1 MRITVGA
8 YRKGEDIH
16 MELKTAIVTGASSGI
31 GLAISRMLSEE
42 GYKVYGIGR
51 TFPEDSDFFEKRF
64 SLDIR
69 ETDALLRK
77 VSEAERVDLLV
88 NAAGSAYYGLAE
100 FNTPAQIQEMCRTDL
115 EAPLILTSALLPKLK
130 ETKGMVIN
138 IASVTSTRINTHGA
152 VYGALKAGLRSYG
165 RSLYE
170 EVRKTGVRV
179 VTVCPDLTANTGLYR
194 NADFKP
200 SAEDGC
206 YLLPEDTAQCVKSVI
221 NMREGAAVTE
231 VEVRPQFNRI
241 EKKRS

>member
-1 MRITVGA
+1 
-8 YRKGEDIH
+8 

-31 GLAISRMLSEE
+31 GLAIAKMLASE

-51 TFPEDSDFFEKRF
+51 IFPEGCDFFEKRM
-64 SLDIR
+64 SLDLR
-69 ETDALLRK
+69 DTDILLEK
-77 VSEAERVDLLV
+77 ISEIKKVDLLV

-100 FNTPAQIQEMCRTDL
+100 FNTPEQIREMCRVDL
-115 EAPLILTSALLPKLK
+115 EAPMILISTLLPRLK
-130 ETKGMVIN
+130 DSKGMIIN

-152 VYGALKAGLRSYG
+152 AYGALKAGLRSYG

-179 VTVCPDLTANTGLYR
+179 VTVCPDLTAGTKLYR

-200 SAEDGC
+200 SEEDGC
-206 YLLPEDTAQCVKSVI
+206 YLMPEDTAECVKDIS
-221 NMREGAAVTE
+221 NMRDGAVVTE

-241 EKKRS
+241 IKKKD

>member
-1 MRITVGA
+1 
-8 YRKGEDIH
+8 

-31 GLAISRMLSEE
+31 GLAIAKMLSEE

-51 TFPEDSDFFEKRF
+51 IFPEGCEFFEKRM
-64 SLDIR
+64 SLDLRDMDI
-69 ETDALLRK
+69 LLEK
-77 VSEAERVDLLV
+77 VSAIKKVDILV
-88 NAAGSAYYGLAE
+88 NAAGSAFYGLAE
-100 FNTPAQIQEMCRTDL
+100 FNTPEQIREMCRVDL
-115 EAPLILTSALLPKLK
+115 EAPMILTSALLPKLK
-130 ETKGMVIN
+130 DSKGMIIN

-152 VYGALKAGLRSYG
+152 AYGALKAGLRSYG

-179 VTVCPDLTANTGLYR
+179 VTVCPDLTAGTKLYR

-200 SAEDGC
+200 SEEDGC
-206 YLLPEDTAQCVKSVI
+206 FLLPEDTAECVRSVI

-241 EKKRS
+241 VKKKD

>member
-1 MRITVGA
+1 
-8 YRKGEDIH
+8 

-31 GLAISRMLSEE
+31 GLAISKMLAEE

-51 TFPEDSDFFEKRF
+51 IFPEGCDFFEQRI
-64 SLDIR
+64 SLDLR
-69 ETDALLRK
+69 DTDILLKKISTIKK
-77 VSEAERVDLLV
+77 VDILV
-88 NAAGSAYYGLAE
+88 NAAGSAFYGLAE
-100 FNTPAQIQEMCRTDL
+100 FNTPAQIQEMCRVDL
-115 EAPLILTSALLPKLK
+115 EAPMILTSALLPRLK
-130 ETKGMVIN
+130 DSKGMVIN

-179 VTVCPDLTANTGLYR
+179 VTVCPDLTAGTKLYR
-194 NADFKP
+194 NADFRP
-200 SAEDGC
+200 SEEDGC
-206 YLLPEDTAQCVKSVI
+206 FLLPEDTAECVRSVI

-241 EKKRS
+241 VKNKD

>member
-1 MRITVGA
+1 
-8 YRKGEDIH
+8 
-16 MELKTAIVTGASSGI
+16 MELNTAVVTGASSGI
-31 GLAISRMLSEE
+31 GLAIAEMLTQE

-51 TFPEDSDFFEKRF
+51 IFPDGCDFFEKRI
-64 SLDIR
+64 SLDLR
-69 ETDALLRK
+69 DTDILLEK
-77 VSEAERVDLLV
+77 ISGIKKVDLLV

-100 FNTPAQIQEMCRTDL
+100 FNTPDQIKEMCRTDL
-115 EAPLILTSALLPKLK
+115 EAPMILISALLPKLK
-130 ETKGMVIN
+130 DSKGMIIN

-179 VTVCPDLTANTGLYR
+179 VTVCPDLTAGTKLYR

-200 SAEDGC
+200 SEDDGC
-206 YLLPEDTAQCVKSVI
+206 YLVPGDTAECVRDII
-221 NMREGAAVTE
+221 NMREGAVVTE

-241 EKKRS
+241 EKKRT

>member
-1 MRITVGA
+1 
-8 YRKGEDIH
+8 

-31 GLAISRMLSEE
+31 GFAIAGMLANE
-42 GYKVYGIGR
+42 GYRVYGIGR
-51 TFPEDSDFFEKRF
+51 VFPEGSDFFEKRF

-69 ETDALLRK
+69 DTDILLEK
-77 VSEAERVDLLV
+77 ISAVKNVDLLV

-100 FNTPAQIQEMCRTDL
+100 FNTPDQIKEMCRVDL
-115 EAPLILTSALLPKLK
+115 EAPLILTAALLPKLK
-130 ETKGMVIN
+130 ESKGMVIN

-179 VTVCPDLTANTGLYR
+179 VTVCPDLTAGTKLYR
-194 NADFKP
+194 NADFRP
-200 SAEDGC
+200 SEEDGC
-206 YLLPEDTAQCVKSVI
+206 YLTPEDTAECVRDII
-221 NMREGAAVTE
+221 NMRAGAVVTE

-241 EKKRS
+241 EKKKT

>member
-1 MRITVGA
+1 
-8 YRKGEDIH
+8 

-31 GLAISRMLSEE
+31 CLAIAKMLSEE

-51 TFPEDSDFFEKRF
+51 IFPEGCEFFEKRM
-64 SLDIR
+64 SLDLR
-69 ETDALLRK
+69 DTDILLEK
-77 VSEAERVDLLV
+77 VSAIKKVDILV
-88 NAAGSAYYGLAE
+88 NAAGSAFYGLAE
-100 FNTPAQIQEMCRTDL
+100 FNTPEQIREMCRVDL
-115 EAPLILTSALLPKLK
+115 EAPMILTSALLPKLK
-130 ETKGMVIN
+130 DSKGMVIN

-152 VYGALKAGLRSYG
+152 AYGALKAGLRSYG

-179 VTVCPDLTANTGLYR
+179 VTVCPDLTAGTKLYR

-200 SAEDGC
+200 SEEDGC
-206 YLLPEDTAQCVKSVI
+206 FLLPEDTAECVRSVI

-241 EKKRS
+241 VKKKD

>member
-1 MRITVGA
+1 
-8 YRKGEDIH
+8 

-31 GLAISRMLSEE
+31 GLAISKMLVNE

-51 TFPEDSDFFEKRF
+51 IFPEDASFFKKRI
-64 SLDIR
+64 SLDLRDTEI
-69 ETDALLRK
+69 LLEK
-77 VSEAERVDLLV
+77 VSEIKPVDLLV

-100 FNTPAQIQEMCRTDL
+100 FNTPEQIMEMCRTDL
-115 EAPLILTSALLPKLK
+115 EAPMILTSALIPRLK

-152 VYGALKAGLRSYG
+152 AYGALKAGLRSYG

-170 EVRKTGVRV
+170 EVRKTGIRV
-179 VTVCPDLTANTGLYR
+179 VTVCPDLTAGTKLYR
-194 NADFKP
+194 NADFTP
-200 SAEDGC
+200 SEEDGC
-206 YLLPEDTAQCVKSVI
+206 YLLPEDIAECVKSVI

-241 EKKRS
+241 EKKKNG

>member
-1 MRITVGA
+1 
-8 YRKGEDIH
+8 

-31 GLAISRMLSEE
+31 GLAISKMLSEE

-51 TFPEDSDFFEKRF
+51 VFPERCDFFEKRI
-64 SLDIR
+64 SLDLRDTDILLAKISEIR
-69 ETDALLRK
+69 
-77 VSEAERVDLLV
+77 RVDLLV

-100 FNTPAQIQEMCRTDL
+100 FNTPEQIQEMCRVDI
-115 EAPLILTSALLPKLK
+115 EAPLILTSSLIPKLK
-130 ETKGMVIN
+130 DTKGMVIN

-179 VTVCPDLTANTGLYR
+179 VTVCPDLTAGTKLYR

-200 SAEDGC
+200 SDDEGC
-206 YLLPEDTAQCVKSVI
+206 FLLPEDTAECVRAVI
-221 NMREGAAVTE
+221 SMREGAAVTE

-241 EKKRS
+241 EKKK

>member
-1 MRITVGA
+1 
-8 YRKGEDIH
+8 
-16 MELKTAIVTGASSGI
+16 MELKTAVVTGASSGI
-31 GLAISRMLSEE
+31 GLAISRMLKGE

-51 TFPEDSDFFEKRF
+51 VFPEDADCFEKRL

-69 ETDALLRK
+69 DTDILLEK
-77 VSEAERVDLLV
+77 VKEIKKVDLLV

-100 FNTPAQIQEMCRTDL
+100 FNTPDQIKEMCRTDL
-115 EAPLILTSALLPKLK
+115 EAPMILTSALLPKLK

-152 VYGALKAGLRSYG
+152 AYGALKAGLRSYG

-179 VTVCPDLTANTGLYR
+179 VTVCPDLTAGTKLYR
-194 NADFKP
+194 NADFMP
-200 SAEDGC
+200 SEENGC
-206 YLLPEDTAQCVKSVI
+206 YLLPEDTAECVKSVI

-241 EKKRS
+241 TRKKD

>member
-1 MRITVGA
+1 
-8 YRKGEDIH
+8 

-31 GLAISRMLSEE
+31 GLAIAKMLAEE
-42 GYKVYGIGR
+42 GCKVYGIGR
-51 TFPEDSDFFEKRF
+51 IFPEGCDFFEKRI
-64 SLDIR
+64 SLDLRDTEI
-69 ETDALLRK
+69 LLEK
-77 VSEAERVDLLV
+77 VAAIKDVDILV
-88 NAAGSAYYGLAE
+88 NAAGSAFYGLAE
-100 FNTPAQIQEMCRTDL
+100 FNTPAQIQEMCRVDL
-115 EAPLILTSALLPKLK
+115 EAPMILTSALLPKLK
-130 ETKGMVIN
+130 DSKGMIIN

-179 VTVCPDLTANTGLYR
+179 VTVCPDLTAGTKLYR

-200 SAEDGC
+200 SEEEGC
-206 YLLPEDTAQCVKSVI
+206 FLLPEDTAECVRSVI

-241 EKKRS
+241 VKKKD

>member
-1 MRITVGA
+1 
-8 YRKGEDIH
+8 
-16 MELKTAIVTGASSGI
+16 MELKTAVVTGASSGI
-31 GLAISRMLSEE
+31 GYAISRMLSEE
-42 GYKVYGIGR
+42 GYEVFGIGR
-51 TFPEDSDFFEKRF
+51 VFPGDADFFRKRL

-69 ETDALLRK
+69 DTDILLQK
-77 VSEAERVDLLV
+77 ISEIKRADLLV

-100 FNTPAQIQEMCRTDL
+100 FNTPEQIAEMCRVDL
-115 EAPLILTSALLPKLK
+115 EAPMILTSALLPKLK
-130 ETKGMVIN
+130 DSKGMVIN

-179 VTVCPDLTANTGLYR
+179 VTVCPDLTAGTKLYR
-194 NADFKP
+194 NADFRP
-200 SAEDGC
+200 SEDEGC
-206 YLLPEDTAQCVKSVI
+206 FLLPEDTAECVRSVI

-241 EKKRS
+241 EKKKD